1 MEGQSLLLVLVSL
14 PPPFHA
20 PAGHGAPCWER
31 VVHFPAPGRH
41 SVAEEDSAQSSTLP
55 CGLHL

>member
-20 PAGHGAPCWER
+20 TAGHGAPCWER
-31 VVHFPAPGRH
+31 VVHFLPPGRH
-41 SVAEEDSAQSSTLP
+41 SVAEEDSAQSSSLP
-55 CGLHL
+55 CGLRL